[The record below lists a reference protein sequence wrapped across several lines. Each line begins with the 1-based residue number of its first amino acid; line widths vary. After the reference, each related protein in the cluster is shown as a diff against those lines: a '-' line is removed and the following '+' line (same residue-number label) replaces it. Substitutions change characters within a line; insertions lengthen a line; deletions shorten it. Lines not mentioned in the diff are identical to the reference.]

1 MTLNDLIRKASAVAG
16 TLSSGDVDLMILDS
30 ITTGAN
36 GRRIKDITF
45 NPFTE
50 NGQYKV
56 AISFYPPE
64 PERRMPVADRVAI
77 VRDRLGS
84 RGLDPFRDRRRT
96 EMLVATRQCVFL
108 MLRLEGYTQK
118 EIGKATGYDHSTI
131 SCGSS
136 HARSLV
142 NLGDS
147 LYRDVWN
154 KVNMIDEGML

>member
-16 TLSSGDVDLMILDS
+16 MLSSGDVDLMILDS

-56 AISFYPPE
+56 AISFCPPE
-64 PERRMPVADRVAI
+64 PERRMPAADRVAI

-84 RGLDPFRDRRRT
+84 RGLDPFKDRRRT
-96 EMLVATRQCVFL
+96 EMLVAMRHCVFL
-108 MLRLEGYTQK
+108 MLRREGYTQR
-118 EIGKATGYDHSTI
+118 ELGDATGYDHSTV
-131 SCGSS
+131 SWGEA
-136 HARSLV
+136 HARDLV
-142 NLGDS
+142 NIGDS
-147 LYRDVWN
+147 LYTEVWN
-154 KVNMIDEGML
+154 KINMIDEGML